1 MASRVC
7 VVIIVGAHGIKGA
20 VRVKSF
26 TEQATDIGRYGPV
39 EDEPAGRRWTLSVLG
54 EAKGLV
60 NVRLEGVVD
69 RNAAEA
75 LKGTRLLVPRDKL
88 PQTGE
93 DEFLHADL
101 LGMAA
106 EAPDGAPLGTVKAV
120 LDFGAGEV
128 VELSGGLM
136 VPFTRAAVPV
146 VDLAGRRMVV
156 IPPDFAPDEPGE
168 DQAASEAPG
177 D

>member
-1 MASRVC
+1 MGSRVC
-7 VVIIVGAHGIKGA
+7 VGVIVGAQGIKGA

-26 TEQATDIGRYGPV
+26 TEQAADIGRYGPV
-39 EDEPAGRRWTLSVLG
+39 EDEAGVRRWGLSVLG

-60 NVRLEGVVD
+60 NVRLEGVAD
-69 RNAAEA
+69 RDAAEA
-75 LKGTRLLVPRDKL
+75 LKGTRLLVPRDRL

-101 LGMAA
+101 LGMPV
-106 EAPDGAPLGTVKAV
+106 ETPDGVSLGTVKAV

-128 VELSGGLM
+128 VELTGGLM

-146 VDLAGRRMVV
+146 VDVKARRMVV
-156 IPPDFAPDEPGE
+156 VPPDFAPEE
-168 DQAASEAPG
+168 ESEG
-177 D
+177 GRQ

>member
-1 MASRVC
+1 MGSRVC
-7 VVIIVGAHGIKGA
+7 VGIVVGAHGIKGA

-26 TEQATDIGRYGPV
+26 TDQATDIGRYGPV
-39 EDEPAGRRWTLSVLG
+39 EDEAAGRRWVLSVLG

-60 NVRLEGVVD
+60 NVRLEGVAD

-128 VELSGGLM
+128 VELTGGLM
-136 VPFTRAAVPV
+136 VPFTRAAVPL
-146 VDLAGRRMVV
+146 VDVAARRMVV
-156 IPPDFAPDEPGE
+156 VPPDFAPDEPGE
-168 DQAASEAPG
+168 EHPAIEG
-177 D
+177 

>member
-1 MASRVC
+1 MGSRVC
-7 VVIIVGAHGIKGA
+7 VGVIVGAQGIKGA

-39 EDEPAGRRWTLSVLG
+39 EDEAAARRWGLSVLG

-60 NVRLEGVVD
+60 NVRLEGVAD
-69 RNAAEA
+69 RDAAEA
-75 LKGTRLLVPRDKL
+75 LKGTRLMVPRDRL
-88 PQTGE
+88 PHTGE

-101 LGMAA
+101 LGMLA
-106 EAPDGAPLGTVKAV
+106 ETPDGVALGTVKAV

-128 VELSGGLM
+128 VELTGGLM

-146 VDLAGRRMVV
+146 VDVTARKMVV
-156 IPPDFAPDEPGE
+156 VPPDFAPDEEGE
-168 DQAASEAPG
+168 GGSR
-177 D
+177 